1 MASESSLVT
10 SLCLD
15 IRGLFAVMATCDG
28 SKTSQLWSFTYRF
41 DMNKLNLRYSF

>member
-1 MASESSLVT
+1 MASELGQVT

-15 IRGLFAVMATCDG
+15 IRGLFVVMATCDV

-41 DMNKLNLRYSF
+41 DINKLNIKY